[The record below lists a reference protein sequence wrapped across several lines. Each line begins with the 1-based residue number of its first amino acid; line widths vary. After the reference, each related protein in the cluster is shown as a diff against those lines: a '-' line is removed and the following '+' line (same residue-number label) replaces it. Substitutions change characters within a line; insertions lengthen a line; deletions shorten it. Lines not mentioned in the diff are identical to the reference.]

1 MIYHIHSSK
10 TSFSLF
16 PCDVESYNF
25 YMVSH
30 RPILRDLSC
39 YYFIGSSPKSE
50 TPLKLETLFSC
61 QLFTHL
67 AFSFFEFEQVYCV
80 LKLSTV
86 VSPICLVLKLSSPVS
101 SHVQILSSA
110 LSSFLLCS
118 YFFLTCHFSGV
129 FKLSSIVFSFWLF
142 RISKTRFVIGF
153 VSLVVLH
160 QFCFSCCLI
169 LVSSHLG
176 FDTSIV
182 LVVAWLQFCL
192 GGCLA
197 PLSLLQFF
205 VSFFTGF
212 VSIAVWHFSF
222 FNLVLTVV
230 PNVPGPDNL
239 KHQTI
244 LFGYFSLSKGAR

>member
-129 FKLSSIVFSFWLF
+129 FKLSPPLYFLF
-142 RISKTRFVIGF
+142 GCSEYLRLGLSLVLFHLWFCTSF
-153 VSLVVLH
+153 VS
-160 QFCFSCCLI
+160 
-169 LVSSHLG
+169 
-176 FDTSIV
+176 
-182 LVVAWLQFCL
+182 VA
-192 GGCLA
+192 
-197 PLSLLQFF
+197 
-205 VSFFTGF
+205 V
-212 VSIAVWHFSF
+212 
-222 FNLVLTVV
+222 
-230 PNVPGPDNL
+230 
-239 KHQTI
+239 
-244 LFGYFSLSKGAR
+244 